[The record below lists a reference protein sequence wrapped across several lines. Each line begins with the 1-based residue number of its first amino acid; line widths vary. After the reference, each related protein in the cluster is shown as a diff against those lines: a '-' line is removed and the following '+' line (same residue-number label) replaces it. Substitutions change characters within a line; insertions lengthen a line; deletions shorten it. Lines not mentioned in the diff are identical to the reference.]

1 MRRFGIFF
9 GTAVILSAAAAAW
22 GATGA
27 PEVVARISTGS
38 QPCSEVGGLGYVW
51 VGVGGTGQLARI
63 DPATNAVTARVP
75 VGPGPCGVAI
85 GAGSVW
91 VDGYGTSSVIRVD
104 PGKLKV
110 VKRIPLHDQV
120 WDVAFG
126 AGSVWA
132 TEPGL
137 GYVARISPKTNRV
150 RHRFRIPGTASP
162 ANLRTGAGAV
172 WVGALSGRRI
182 FRIDAAHRPRE
193 HDPRGRDAALA
204 RRHADRGLGLEL
216 RRGHRLPRQP
226 AHAQGRRHD
235 PRGRRS
241 PENPAVADDGT
252 VFVPCG
258 ATNTLVRIDPAT
270 NTVIGR
276 IHVGTKP
283 FPAASAFGDIWVPSY
298 GGDDVYRVH
307 VG

>member
-27 PEVVARISTGS
+27 PEVVARIATGS

-63 DPATNAVTARVP
+63 DPATNTVTARVP

-182 FRIDAAHRPRE
+182 FRIDLRTGRVSTIRVGATPRSLAVTPTAVWVSNFAAGTVSRVNPRT
-193 HDPRGRDAALA
+193 
-204 RRHADRGLGLEL
+204 RRVVATIRVDGG
-216 RRGHRLPRQP
+216 
-226 AHAQGRRHD
+226 
-235 PRGRRS
+235 

-270 NTVIGR
+270 NRVIGR
-276 IHVGTKP
+276 ISVGTKP